1 MQTTERID
9 RTDRTSRS
17 KIQPTV
23 VSKDVLADTVPTTD
37 TVWNGNTDQL
47 KMRNETET
55 PSRHYFNSTTHEDR
69 STGILPIQDRKMMM
83 MTMMMMINEVRF
95 SHLQRHRNSIRH
107 IRCDKTR
114 NIWRS

>member
-95 SHLQRHRNSIRH
+95 SHL
-107 IRCDKTR
+107 
-114 NIWRS
+114 